1 MKIYV
6 GNMNYATTEDQL
18 GELFAEFG
26 NVTSVDIIV
35 DRFTGQGKGFGF
47 VEMENEDEAM
57 AAITALNGRELDG
70 RQLRVNEAKDRG
82 AGGGGAGG
90 GGGGPRRSGGGGGGG
105 NRRF

>member
-1 MKIYV
+1 MSKKIYV

-26 NVTSVDIIV
+26 NVSSVDIIV

-57 AAITALNGRELDG
+57 AAIAALNGRELDG

-82 AGGGGAGG
+82 TGGGP
-90 GGGGPRRSGGGGGGG
+90 GGGPRRSGAPGG
-105 NRRF
+105 NRRY